1 MPVWIDVSMPLFTG
15 TAAWPGD
22 PKVKLGRVHD
32 VQKGA
37 PCTLSMVTLCAH
49 SGTHMDAPS
58 HFIGGAAT
66 MDDLPF
72 EAAMGRA
79 RVIEIED
86 PESIKPEE
94 LARWHIRRGERL
106 LFKTANSARAWNKER
121 FDEDFVHISPEGARF
136 LAGRGVRLV
145 GVDYLSV
152 GGFKT
157 DGAATHRALLEAG
170 VWLLEGLDLSRV
182 EPGAVEL
189 VCLPIRL
196 AGAEGAPAR
205 ALVRPVGSKTGR
217 RA

>member
-1 MPVWIDVSMPLFTG
+1 MPAWIDVSMPLFTG
-15 TAAWPGD
+15 TVAWPGD
-22 PKVKLGRVHD
+22 PKVRLGRVHD
-32 VQKGA
+32 VEKGA
-37 PCTLSMVTLCAH
+37 PCTLSAVTLCAH

-58 HFIGGAAT
+58 HFIGGAAA

-72 EAAMGRA
+72 DVCMGRA

-86 PESIKPEE
+86 PVSIGPGE
-94 LARWHIRRGERL
+94 LARHHIRRGERI
-106 LFKTANSARAWNKER
+106 LFKTANSSRPWNKER

-136 LAGRGVRLV
+136 LAGRAVRLV

-152 GGFKT
+152 GGFRT

-170 VWLLEGLDLSRV
+170 VWLLEGLDLSRA
-182 EPGAVEL
+182 EPGPVEL
-189 VCLPIRL
+189 VCLPLRL

-205 ALVRPVGSKTGR
+205 ALVRQVTSRTGR